1 MSRGNNQKLKLLY
14 IIKILLEKTDER
26 HWITLKDLLLELERC
41 GVSAERKSV
50 YADFEALR
58 LYGYDIIKEQKKNT
72 FYYHVGNR
80 EFELAELKLLVDAVQ
95 SSKFITEKKSRQLIR
110 KLGKLTSEYETR
122 QLRRQVYVHGRVKA
136 MNESIYYNVDKIH
149 AAINCNVQIKF
160 QYYQWNAKK
169 EMIPRHKG
177 IYYHISPW
185 ELMWDDENYYLIG
198 YDSGAEIIKHFRV
211 DKMLRITLTDAE
223 RDGREKFENIN
234 MASYSS
240 RRFGMYNGEEHR
252 VQIEF
257 ENQYA
262 GVVIDRFGRNVMMR
276 PLDEGHFVANVDVA
290 VSSQFFGWIMA
301 LGSGVKIVGPESVVE
316 QMRREVRMVYEM
328 YEQI

>member
-149 AAINCNVQIKF
+149 EAINCNV
-160 QYYQWNAKK
+160 
-169 EMIPRHKG
+169 
-177 IYYHISPW
+177 
-185 ELMWDDENYYLIG
+185 
-198 YDSGAEIIKHFRV
+198 
-211 DKMLRITLTDAE
+211 
-223 RDGREKFENIN
+223 
-234 MASYSS
+234 
-240 RRFGMYNGEEHR
+240 
-252 VQIEF
+252 
-257 ENQYA
+257 
-262 GVVIDRFGRNVMMR
+262 
-276 PLDEGHFVANVDVA
+276 
-290 VSSQFFGWIMA
+290 
-301 LGSGVKIVGPESVVE
+301 VGPESVVE
-316 QMRREVRMVYEM
+316 QMRREVRMVYER